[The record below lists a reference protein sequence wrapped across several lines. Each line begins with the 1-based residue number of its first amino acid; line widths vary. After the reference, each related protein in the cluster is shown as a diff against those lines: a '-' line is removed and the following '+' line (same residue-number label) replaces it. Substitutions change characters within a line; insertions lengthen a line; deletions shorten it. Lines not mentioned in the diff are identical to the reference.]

1 MDLNVLRTFVAVCEY
16 SGFSAAGEKLGY
28 TQSTV
33 SSQIRQLEKEL
44 GVRLFDRL
52 YHRTELTEDG
62 RRALEFA
69 REMLSANERLHA
81 ALHRPDEVRGQV
93 RLAMSSSACSRYF
106 GGDYLEFRRRFPGVR
121 LTITE
126 AGTTQMFDMLR
137 KNEADLVFT
146 LDSHIYDP
154 EFSICAEREEGVHFV
169 AAADNPIGTDGLLT
183 AERLPGLPFAMTEKG
198 MSYRRLLDE
207 QLAAR
212 SLVLEPAIE
221 LGSPDQICALA
232 AGSDLAAF
240 LPDFCTEPFVRRGML
255 KYVPVADVNVSVW
268 TQLLVHKNKWRTPA
282 IGAVIEFYRGNIL
295 AGRA

>member
-16 SGFSAAGEKLGY
+16 AGFSAAGERLGY

-62 RRALEFA
+62 RLALSFA
-69 REMLSANERLHA
+69 REVLTSHDRLHA

-93 RLAMSSSACSRYF
+93 RLAMPSSVCAQYF
-106 GGDYLEFRRRFPGVR
+106 GAAFLEFRRKYPAVR
-121 LTITE
+121 VTITE

-137 KNEADLVFT
+137 KNEADLVIT

-154 EFSICAEREEGVHFV
+154 EFCICAEREEAVHFV
-169 AAADNPIGTDGLLT
+169 VAAGNPVGSDGALT
-183 AERLPGLPFAMTEKG
+183 AQELLSAPFAATEKG
-198 MSYRRLLDE
+198 MSYGRLLDE

-212 SLVLEPAIE
+212 SMALTPVLE
-221 LGSPDQICALA
+221 LGNSAQLCSLVAD
-232 AGSDLAAF
+232 SDLVAF
-240 LPDFCTEPFVRRGML
+240 LPDYVTREAVAAGRLKHLDVRGL
-255 KYVPVADVNVSVW
+255 DVTVW
-268 TQLLVHKNKWRTPA
+268 TQLLVHKNKWRTA
-282 IGAVIEFYRGNIL
+282 ALDSFISFYRTRIME
-295 AGRA
+295 A

>member
-16 SGFSAAGEKLGY
+16 AGFSAAGERLGY

-62 RRALEFA
+62 RLALSFA
-69 REMLSANERLHA
+69 REVLTSHDRLHA

-93 RLAMSSSACSRYF
+93 RLAMPSSVCAQYF
-106 GGDYLEFRRRFPGVR
+106 GAAFLEFRRKYPAVR
-121 LTITE
+121 VTITE

-137 KNEADLVFT
+137 KNEADLVIT

-154 EFSICAEREEGVHFV
+154 EFCICAEREEGVHFV
-169 AAADNPIGTDGLLT
+169 AAAGNPIGASGPLT
-183 AERLPGLPFAMTEKG
+183 AGELLRAPFAATEKG
-198 MSYRRLLDE
+198 MSYGRLLDE

-212 SLVLEPAIE
+212 SMALTPVLE
-221 LGSPDQICALA
+221 LGNSAQLCSLVAS
-232 AGSDLAAF
+232 SDLIAF
-240 LPDFCTEPFVRRGML
+240 LPDYVTQESVASGRLKRLTVR
-255 KYVPVADVNVSVW
+255 DVDVTVW
-268 TQLLVHKNKWRTPA
+268 TQLLIHKSKWRSPA
-282 IGAVIEFYRGNIL
+282 LAAFLTFYADRI
-295 AGRA
+295 ADA